1 VSRRYAAEAEVER
14 LRAALDE
21 IRQAATLHY
30 VGGAFDPMHMRAIAN
45 FAIGTL
51 DGEDAPDL
59 DDQPPPVLVEELN
72 ESCAAVQ
79 RVRALCEAA
88 RPGLSLPPPDC
99 TNACAYGDCTCSG
112 KRRVTEWT
120 LDPAAV
126 LAALDGEQP

>member
-1 VSRRYAAEAEVER
+1 MSRRYAAEAEVER

-59 DDQPPPVLVEELN
+59 DDQPPPVL
-72 ESCAAVQ
+72 
-79 RVRALCEAA
+79 CEAA